1 MAILRRARSRPLGLA
16 VLLLA
21 LTFAKAFANDA
32 PVVGEY
38 QVKAAF
44 LFNFAK
50 FVTWPTA
57 TFEGPESPI
66 EICVAG
72 RDPFGGALE
81 ETIGE
86 RTVRGRPVAVRRID
100 GSEKVADCEIVFFA
114 DSERA
119 PVLARRLERAP
130 VLTVGETA
138 GFAEAGGIVNF
149 KIEENRVRFEI
160 NPDAASRAGLRVSSQ
175 LLNLATVVREERK

>member
-1 MAILRRARSRPLGLA
+1 VAILSRARGGRLRLA
-16 VLLLA
+16 ALLLA
-21 LTFAKAFANDA
+21 LTGAGAFAGDA

-50 FVTWPTA
+50 FVIWPKE
-57 TFEGPESPI
+57 TFEGPDSPI
-66 EICVAG
+66 EICISG
-72 RDPFGGALE
+72 RDPFDGALE

-86 RTVRGRPVAVRRID
+86 RTVRGRPVAVRWID
-100 GSEKVADCEIVFFA
+100 TAEKGAQCEIVFFP

-119 PVLARRLERAP
+119 PVLARRLGRAP

-138 GFAEAGGIVNF
+138 GFAESGGIVNF
-149 KIEENRVRFEI
+149 KIEQNRVRFEI
-160 NPDAASRAGLRVSSQ
+160 NPDAAARAGLQVSSQ
-175 LLNLATVVREERK
+175 LLSLATVVRESR

>member
-1 MAILRRARSRPLGLA
+1 VAILSRSRGRRLGLA
-16 VLLLA
+16 TLLLA
-21 LTFAKAFANDA
+21 LAFTKAFASDA

-50 FVTWPTA
+50 FVTWPSGA
-57 TFEGPESPI
+57 FEGPESPI

-81 ETIGE
+81 DTIGE
-86 RTVRGRPVAVRRID
+86 RTVRGRPVAVRQID
-100 GSEKVADCEIVFFA
+100 AAEQASDCEIVFFA